1 MVLKAPTLLHN
12 VVSLGNDV
20 EYIIT
25 GEVGGAGLTGVQSA
39 IIIPGEP
46 FASFFGYTLE
56 GYDADGQEIL
66 SSTGGPLDDGRLLLG
81 SPHPDFTFGMTNQ
94 INFGNMDFSFYIW
107 SVQGNEI
114 LNNTRLEYQRP
125 SNPFNNINL
134 FAYHLPLDA
143 HSEVGNNVELGRIL
157 GVRNMKSVDD
167 SLLWQGELDTDL
179 KTFSRLIE
187 KELGRVPEIFGRM
200 NNSVH
205 SIAWCTGGAQG
216 FIDEAINLNVDVF
229 LSGEVSERTPAVAK
243 ENDLTYISAGHHAT
257 ERYGVQSLCRHLS
270 SKFNLKHNFLEVGN
284 SV

>member
-1 MVLKAPTLLHN
+1 MVER
-12 VVSLGNDV
+12 D
-20 EYIIT
+20 E
-25 GEVGGAGLTGVQSA
+25 
-39 IIIPGEP
+39 
-46 FASFFGYTLE
+46 
-56 GYDADGQEIL
+56 
-66 SSTGGPLDDGRLLLG
+66 
-81 SPHPDFTFGMTNQ
+81 
-94 INFGNMDFSFYIW
+94 
-107 SVQGNEI
+107 
-114 LNNTRLEYQRP
+114 LNNYCNNYLSVSKFKDYGPNGLQVEGCQKINKIVSGVSANLELINLAVKEKADAIFVHHGIFWDNE
-125 SNPFNNINL
+125 SNLIAGAKRKKIDLLIKNNINL

-143 HSEVGNNVELGRIL
+143 HSDVGNNVELGRIL

-200 NNSVH
+200 NNSVN

-216 FIDEAINLNVDVF
+216 FIDEAINLNVDVY

-257 ERYGVQSLCRHLS
+257 ERYGVQSLCRHLCS
-270 SKFNLKHNFLEVGN
+270 QFNLKHNFLEVGN